1 MAYLALQKPRKRI
14 HPAYDGNQL
23 ANHHI
28 YRMPLEHMGAF
39 VCKYL
44 IYLFIR
50 MAFRMYE
57 YHLEE
62 RKGAGG
68 FIQSV
73 NLDTV
78 NNGPLT
84 AVSQQQDAGQLHK
97 EADE

>member
-1 MAYLALQKPRKRI
+1 
-14 HPAYDGNQL
+14 
-23 ANHHI
+23 
-28 YRMPLEHMGAF
+28 MPLEHMGAF

-84 AVSQQQDAGQLHK
+84 AVSQQQERPVRTKFTPGAGIDMVS
-97 EADE
+97 E